1 MCHLFYLGGFMNF
14 ILSDKALT
22 YLKNKN
28 KDKIFINPDLD
39 AKACCCGVG
48 TFDFDI
54 STKENEDISRY
65 KKIDFSGISIFYNP
79 TLELYLE
86 GREDMDII
94 ISAVGLG
101 NFKKLYVENEIN
113 SIEKWNDVLLK
124 WKIQKLKTL

>member
-1 MCHLFYLGGFMNF
+1 MNF

-39 AKACCCGVG
+39 TKACCCGVG

-54 STKENEDISRY
+54 SIRDDEDTSRY
-65 KKIDFSGISIFYNP
+65 KKVDVSGIAVFYNP
-79 TLELYLE
+79 TIALYLE

-101 NFKKLYVENEIN
+101 SFKKLYVENEIN
-113 SIEKWNDVLLK
+113 SIDQWIDEWLDEK
-124 WKIQKLKTL
+124 

>member
-1 MCHLFYLGGFMNF
+1 MNF
-14 ILSDKALT
+14 ILNDKALT

-28 KDKIFINPDLD
+28 KDKIFNNPDLD

-54 STKENEDISRY
+54 SIRDDEDISRY
-65 KKIDFSGISIFYNP
+65 KKVDVSGIAVFYNP
-79 TLELYLE
+79 TIDLYLE

-101 NFKKLYVENEIN
+101 SFKKLYVENEIN
-113 SIEKWNDVLLK
+113 SIEKWNDEWLK
-124 WKIQKLKTL
+124 WKIQKLTTL

>member
-1 MCHLFYLGGFMNF
+1 MNF
-14 ILSDKALT
+14 ILNDKALT

-54 STKENEDISRY
+54 SIRDDEDISRY
-65 KKIDFSGISIFYNP
+65 KKVDVSGIAVFYNP
-79 TLELYLE
+79 TIALYLE

-101 NFKKLYVENEIN
+101 SFKKLYVENEIN
-113 SIEKWNDVLLK
+113 SIDQWIDEWLDEK
-124 WKIQKLKTL
+124 

>member
-1 MCHLFYLGGFMNF
+1 MNF
-14 ILSDKALT
+14 ILNDKALT

-54 STKENEDISRY
+54 SIRDDEDISRY
-65 KKIDFSGISIFYNP
+65 KKVDVSDIAVFYNP
-79 TLELYLE
+79 TIALYLE

-101 NFKKLYVENEIN
+101 SFKKLYVENEIN
-113 SIEKWNDVLLK
+113 SIDQWIDEWLDEK
-124 WKIQKLKTL
+124 

>member
-1 MCHLFYLGGFMNF
+1 MNF

-28 KDKIFINPDLD
+28 KDKIFINPNLD
-39 AKACCCGVG
+39 TKACCCGVG

-54 STKENEDISRY
+54 SIRDDEDISRY
-65 KKIDFSGISIFYNP
+65 KKVDVSGIAVFYNP
-79 TLELYLE
+79 TIDLYLE

-113 SIEKWNDVLLK
+113 SIDQWIDEWLDEK
-124 WKIQKLKTL
+124 